1 MRLLLRYLTRKSR
14 LKRQNYRPW
23 QVKLLS
29 WVGIFLLSLLS
40 ISYFAPPAHGVP
52 FTRRFQTNDKGDIVF
67 VSNTVM
73 TCPSSRPNC
82 ASAQAGTAGT
92 SNQNNAFSMVYVD
105 VDSDASTFNSS
116 RANLNLPAGST
127 VLWAGLYWSGDSS
140 NATRSQVRL
149 ATPTSGGYT
158 NITASSLY
166 SGTGY
171 QSAYEG
177 FANVTSLLQAGGN
190 GTYTVANVLS
200 TPNLSNRWAG
210 WSIVVVYRNLNEQ
223 ARNLSV
229 YDGLEVV
236 SGSGQVNILVSG
248 FITPPVGAVNVKLG
262 AIVYD
267 GDRGSG
273 AANDSYTGDQFRLNG
288 TNISN
293 AINPSNDVFNSTISS
308 LGAHVTTKNPNYINQ
323 LGYDAD
329 IFSANGILSNGSTSA
344 TLTVTTGGEVI
355 LPGVITSAI
364 DLYTPVINVNKAL
377 NDLNGDP
384 AEIGDI
390 LEYTVVVRNNR
401 DANGNGDPANNN
413 VLVDPIPANTTYVP
427 NSLRIDGVAKT
438 DASGDDQAEF
448 VAGSNQTVFRLGA
461 GANASVGGNLQV
473 SPAAGSSSTIQ
484 FRVTINPGTPSGV
497 VITNQAEHSYTGA
510 TLGEG
515 VSLGSD
521 SPAVPVQVRTA
532 AVSLVKRITA
542 INNIA
547 LSGFEGISSDPND
560 NGNTVE
566 DINWPQPLATYLR
579 GRIDGGLV
587 KPTDEVEYTVYFLGN
602 RRPSTN
608 SRICDLVPERQIF
621 IPTGYNTAVP
631 RPIELGAAPSSD
643 TGIALGFS
651 STSLPAEP
659 TVYLTN
665 TNDSDRG
672 RYYPPGDP
680 LTPASCQK
688 FDALG
693 NLIASGAAAN
703 TNGAVVVNIVEGANQ
718 LPPSTSAGTPPDSY
732 GFIRFRAKVR

>member
-1 MRLLLRYLTRKSR
+1 MLRYLTRKSR

-40 ISYFAPPAHGVP
+40 ISYFAPPAHSVP

-171 QSAYEG
+171 QNAYEG

-200 TPNLSNRWAG
+200 TPNSANRWAG

-273 AANDSYTGDQFRLNG
+273 AA
-288 TNISN
+288 
-293 AINPSNDVFNSTISS
+293 
-308 LGAHVTTKNPNYINQ
+308 
-323 LGYDAD
+323 
-329 IFSANGILSNGSTSA
+329 
-344 TLTVTTGGEVI
+344 
-355 LPGVITSAI
+355 
-364 DLYTPVINVNKAL
+364 
-377 NDLNGDP
+377 
-384 AEIGDI
+384 
-390 LEYTVVVRNNR
+390 
-401 DANGNGDPANNN
+401 
-413 VLVDPIPANTTYVP
+413 
-427 NSLRIDGVAKT
+427 
-438 DASGDDQAEF
+438 
-448 VAGSNQTVFRLGA
+448 
-461 GANASVGGNLQV
+461 
-473 SPAAGSSSTIQ
+473 
-484 FRVTINPGTPSGV
+484 
-497 VITNQAEHSYTGA
+497 
-510 TLGEG
+510 
-515 VSLGSD
+515 
-521 SPAVPVQVRTA
+521 
-532 AVSLVKRITA
+532 
-542 INNIA
+542 
-547 LSGFEGISSDPND
+547 
-560 NGNTVE
+560 
-566 DINWPQPLATYLR
+566 
-579 GRIDGGLV
+579 
-587 KPTDEVEYTVYFLGN
+587 
-602 RRPSTN
+602 
-608 SRICDLVPERQIF
+608 
-621 IPTGYNTAVP
+621 
-631 RPIELGAAPSSD
+631 
-643 TGIALGFS
+643 
-651 STSLPAEP
+651 
-659 TVYLTN
+659 
-665 TNDSDRG
+665 
-672 RYYPPGDP
+672 
-680 LTPASCQK
+680 
-688 FDALG
+688 
-693 NLIASGAAAN
+693 
-703 TNGAVVVNIVEGANQ
+703 
-718 LPPSTSAGTPPDSY
+718 
-732 GFIRFRAKVR
+732 